1 MGEKQTNKQKMH
13 FICYEYKH
21 DKNISMVKVVWL
33 KKKNNNTTN
42 KPNPNQQQMKLK
54 QQSTYVIVS
63 FAKPKQ
69 PLAWEQNLG
78 SWFIN
83 CYS

>member
-1 MGEKQTNKQKMH
+1 MH

-33 KKKNNNTTN
+33 KKNNSTTN
-42 KPNPNQQQMKLK
+42 KPNQQQMKLK

-69 PLAWEQNLG
+69 PLA
-78 SWFIN
+78 
-83 CYS
+83 